1 MKEILTSGKVR
12 QEFKRL
18 GISPMRTY
26 GGAHTTYKV
35 YQMTDE
41 EFEILKA
48 DAKDN
53 NPDHWKYG
61 GWRWTAGSNAGTI
74 KDTYVMVNGTILRA
88 WVDKPEY
95 MRPNYKDLLTYL
107 SSVMGCSAF
116 RNVCALTMDLAR
128 QNNMTLGE
136 LFTNYQGYGKEEQDG
151 KYTR

>member
-41 EFEILKA
+41 EFEILKV

-53 NPDHWKYG
+53 NPDHWKHG
-61 GWRWTAGSNAGTI
+61 GWRWSTGSNAGDPDIALT
-74 KDTYVMVNGTILRA
+74 VNGHKLFCWSR
-88 WVDKPEY
+88 DEDREDY
-95 MRPNYKDLLTYL
+95 GYGGLLSYL
-107 SSVMGCSAF
+107 SNVMGCSAF

-128 QNNMTLGE
+128 HNNMTLGE
-136 LFTNYQGYGKEEQDG
+136 LFTKYEGYREEN
-151 KYTR
+151 